1 MRVDKK
7 KMLQRCFE
15 RIRGRKPAGAARAG
29 VPKFSVKA
37 PPLSA
42 FAGGRTQAVEVSF
55 ASSLP
60 IESGTVTLEADGGSV
75 VPMLFDQPKLFR
87 PYGKYPQWC
96 RYIESYQRIGTVLAL
111 YDDHDA
117 HVATIEVVQPRRPWR
132 IAAVLAPFGAR
143 AGGGVDG

>member
-1 MRVDKK
+1 MRGDKK
-7 KMLQRCFE
+7 KMLRRCLE
-15 RIRGRKPAGAARAG
+15 RIRGRRPDGTARAG
-29 VPKFSVKA
+29 VPTFTVKA

-55 ASSLP
+55 ASCLP
-60 IESGTVTLEADGGSV
+60 IKNGTVTLEAEGDSV

-96 RYIESYQRIGTVLAL
+96 GYIESYQRVGTALAL

-117 HVATIEVVQPRRPWR
+117 HVATIEVMQPRRPWR
-132 IAAVLAPFGAR
+132 IAAVLVPASGR
-143 AGGGVDG
+143 